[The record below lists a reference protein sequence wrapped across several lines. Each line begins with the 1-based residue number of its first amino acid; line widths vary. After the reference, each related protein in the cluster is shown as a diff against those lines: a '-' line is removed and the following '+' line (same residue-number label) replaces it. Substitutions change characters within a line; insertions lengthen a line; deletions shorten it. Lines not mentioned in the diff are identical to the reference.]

1 MYSTWVQKV
10 IFGLVNPVGPRV
22 PIDEQL
28 RGQGVQ
34 AERVD
39 AVVFRWG
46 ILSPFMVAEMRMG

>member
-46 ILSPFMVAEMRMG
+46 CSRRLWW